1 MSIRNRMRS
10 FVMILVLLIASTALA
25 AVAVTKDTSQ
35 RGRQSQGVTNQ
46 NQMKRLTGF
55 MKKMENNVLYLEDN
69 SRYNLTGV
77 VVITRPRDPLE
88 QAAAGKKTMVE
99 MIFLKNQLKQVVLH
113 P

>member
-1 MSIRNRMRS
+1 MIRS
-10 FVMILVLLIASTALA
+10 FVIILVLLNASTALA

-35 RGRQSQGVTNQ
+35 RGQRSQGVT

-69 SRYNLTGV
+69 SRYNLAGV
-77 VVITRPRDPLE
+77 VVITRPRDPNE
-88 QAAAGKKTMVE
+88 QAVAGKKTVVE
-99 MIFLKNQLKQVVLH
+99 MIFLNSQLKQVVIH

>member
-1 MSIRNRMRS
+1 MSIKNRMRS
-10 FVMILVLLIASTALA
+10 FVMILVLLSASTALA
-25 AVAVTKDTSQ
+25 AVAITKDTSQ
-35 RGRQSQGVTNQ
+35 RGRSSPGVTNQ

-77 VVITRPRDPLE
+77 VVITRPRDPQE
-88 QAAAGKKTMVE
+88 QAAAGKKTGVE
-99 MIFLKNQLKQVVLH
+99 LIFLNSQLKQVVLH

>member
-1 MSIRNRMRS
+1 MSIKNRMRS
-10 FVMILVLLIASTALA
+10 FVMILVLLNASTSLA

-35 RGRQSQGVTNQ
+35 RGQRSQWVTNQ

-77 VVITRPRDPLE
+77 VVITRPRDPQE

-99 MIFLKNQLKQVVLH
+99 MIFLNSQLKQVVIH